1 MLPRSPAPPLPLD
14 VRLLI
19 ARRYLGSRRRLT
31 LVSVI
36 SGIAAVGVALGVA
49 ALIVVLSVMNG
60 FFSVVRDLLVS
71 FDPHVR
77 IEATGPGGIA
87 DADVASFLEVI
98 GGEIAGVEAAAPY
111 VEGKALLVAGA
122 VAPGDQVVVVRGVDA
137 ETYAA
142 ATGVGDAVQTG
153 AFDLSRGADAQGS
166 KEAGSGVPG
175 VVLGTALA
183 SRLGLY
189 TGLAAGSGSQI
200 ELLSAE
206 GLEGALVRYPF
217 GLPPQQRFAVRGLYA
232 LQPLYD
238 ATHVFVG
245 LEEAQRLFRMPGHV
259 TGVELRLADI
269 EQAERVKDQ
278 LGAAL
283 VRQGADPAAFRI
295 QTWYD
300 LQRQLYDVMRLEK
313 WGASLVLA
321 LIVVVAAFNIVGSL
335 TMIVIEKRRDLGAL
349 RAMGARQ
356 SDVRRIFLL
365 QGLLVGGLGALS
377 GLVLGLGLCW
387 GQARYGWVELKQAE
401 AFIIDAYPVEVRP
414 FDVAVIVGITV
425 ALCALA
431 ALYPAAR
438 AAAVEPARAVRGEG

>member
-1 MLPRSPAPPLPLD
+1 MD

-77 IEATGPGGIA
+77 IEAAAPGGIT
-87 DADVASFLEVI
+87 DDEVASFLEII
-98 GGEIAGVEAAAPY
+98 GAEIDGVEAVAPY
-111 VEGKALLVAGA
+111 VEGKALLVAEGR
-122 VAPGDQVVVVRGVDA
+122 APGDQVVVVRGVDA

-142 ATGVGDAVQTG
+142 ATGVGDAVQVG
-153 AFDLSRGADAQGS
+153 AFDLSQGEDA
-166 KEAGSGVPG
+166 PG

-189 TGLAAGSGSQI
+189 TGLPSAGGSRI

-206 GLEGALVRYPF
+206 GLESALVRYPF
-217 GLPPQQRFAVRGLYA
+217 GLPPQQRFAVRGLYE

-245 LEEAQRLFRMPGHV
+245 LEQAQRLFRMPAGV

-269 EQAERVKDQ
+269 AAADRVKEQ
-278 LGAAL
+278 LETAIAAQAPSAG
-283 VRQGADPAAFRI
+283 VEAARFRI

-321 LIVVVAAFNIVGSL
+321 LIIVVAAFNIVGSL

-356 SDVRRIFLL
+356 SDVRRIFLT
-365 QGLLVGGLGALS
+365 QGLLVGGIGALS
-377 GLVLGLGLCW
+377 GLALGLGLCW
-387 GQARYGWVELKQAE
+387 GQARYGWVKLKQAE

-414 FDVAVIVGITV
+414 SDVAVIVGVTV
-425 ALCALA
+425 VLCALA
-431 ALYPAAR
+431 ALYPSAR
-438 AAAVEPARAVRGEG
+438 AAAVEPARAVRGES

>member
-1 MLPRSPAPPLPLD
+1 LD

-19 ARRYLGSRRRLT
+19 ARRYLGSRRRLS

-77 IEATGPGGIA
+77 IEATGPAGIP
-87 DADVASFLEVI
+87 DGEVASLLEVI
-98 GGEIAGVEAAAPY
+98 ERDIEGVEAVAPY
-111 VEGKALLVAGA
+111 VEGKALLVAEGR
-122 VAPGDQVVVVRGVDA
+122 APGDQVVVVRGVDA
-137 ETYAA
+137 ETYSA
-142 ATGVGDAVQTG
+142 ATGVGDAVRVG
-153 AFDLSRGADAQGS
+153 AFDLSRGEDA
-166 KEAGSGVPG
+166 PG
-175 VVLGTALA
+175 VVLGSALA

-189 TGLAAGSGSQI
+189 TGVTQAGGSRI

-206 GLEGALVRYPF
+206 GLESALVRYPF
-217 GLPPQQRFAVRGLYA
+217 GLPPQQRFAVRGLYE

-245 LEEAQRLFRMPGHV
+245 LPEAQRLFRMPAHV

-269 EQAERVKDQ
+269 DEADRVKAE
-278 LGAAL
+278 LEASL
-283 VRQGADPAAFRI
+283 ADRGGESFRI

-321 LIVVVAAFNIVGSL
+321 LIIVVAAFNIVGSL

-349 RAMGARQ
+349 RAMGARKA
-356 SDVRRIFLL
+356 DVRRIFLM
-365 QGLLVGGLGALS
+365 QGLLVGGIGALS
-377 GLVLGLGLCW
+377 GLALGLGLCW
-387 GQARYGWVELKQAE
+387 GQARYGWVKLKQAE

-414 FDVAVIVGITV
+414 FDVAVIVGVTV
-425 ALCALA
+425 VLCALA
-431 ALYPAAR
+431 ALYPSAR
-438 AAAVEPARAVRGEG
+438 AAAVEPARAVRGES

>member
-1 MLPRSPAPPLPLD
+1 MD

-77 IEATGPGGIA
+77 IEATGPAGLA
-87 DADVASFLEVI
+87 DADVASFLDVI
-98 GGEIAGVEAAAPY
+98 QRQIEGVEAAAPY
-111 VEGKALLVAGA
+111 VEGKALLVGGA
-122 VAPGDQVVVVRGVDA
+122 VVPGDQVVVVRGVDA

-142 ATGVGDAVQTG
+142 TTGVGDAVQVG
-153 AFDLSRGADAQGS
+153 AFDLSAGALGASDPGAGNADAR
-166 KEAGSGVPG
+166 AGDGAPG

-189 TGLAAGSGSQI
+189 TGLTAASGSRI

-206 GLEGALVRYPF
+206 GLESALVRYPF
-217 GLPPQQRFAVRGLYA
+217 GLPPQQRFAVRGLYE

-245 LEEAQRLFRMPGHV
+245 LPQAQRLFRMPGHV

-269 EQAERVKDQ
+269 EQADRVKAE
-278 LGAAL
+278 LERALAA
-283 VRQGADPAAFRI
+283 QGTDLSSLRI

-356 SDVRRIFLL
+356 SDVRRIFLI

-377 GLVLGLGLCW
+377 GLALGLGLCW
-387 GQARYGWVELKQAE
+387 GQARYGWVKLKQAE

-414 FDVAVIVGITV
+414 LDVALIVVVTV

-431 ALYPAAR
+431 ALYPSAR
-438 AAAVEPARAVRGEG
+438 AAAVEPARAVRGDG